1 MIDDDDD
8 VFSTRRITADQM
20 DQLHKALETRTV
32 DLSISV
38 GGDVLDRIER
48 LLPMITDATEEN
60 QDLRR
65 AMAMRQIFMAG
76 LYALE
81 SEVE

>member
-20 DQLHKALETRTV
+20 DQLHRELESRTV
-32 DLSISV
+32 DLNISV

-81 SEVE
+81 SEVD

>member
-38 GGDVLDRIER
+38 GGDVLDRIEK
-48 LLPMITDATEEN
+48 LLPMITDSAEQN

-81 SEVE
+81 SEVD

>member
-20 DQLHKALETRTV
+20 DQLHKALESRSV

-48 LLPMITDATEEN
+48 LLPMITDASEAN
-60 QDLRR
+60 QELRR

>member
-20 DQLHKALETRTV
+20 DQLHKALETRTA

-38 GGDVLDRIER
+38 GGDVLDRIEK
-48 LLPMITDATEEN
+48 LLPMITDAKEAN

-81 SEVE
+81 SEVD

>member
-20 DQLHKALETRTV
+20 DQLHRELESRTV
-32 DLSISV
+32 DLNISV

-48 LLPMITDATEEN
+48 LLLKISDATEEN

-81 SEVE
+81 S

>member
-20 DQLHKALETRTV
+20 DQLHRELESRTV
-32 DLSISV
+32 DLNISV

-48 LLPMITDATEEN
+48 LLLKCTDATEEN

-81 SEVE
+81 SEVD

>member
-1 MIDDDDD
+1 M
-8 VFSTRRITADQM
+8 RI
-20 DQLHKALETRTV
+20 
-32 DLSISV
+32 
-38 GGDVLDRIER
+38 
-48 LLPMITDATEEN
+48 MITDATEEN

-81 SEVE
+81 SEVD